1 MAQVRVVLNVIV
13 AFALGAVLFSSWV
26 GPMYIRWDN
35 TLGSGKDGMCICSE
49 QALIGAQTLVAYQ
62 MRGTA
67 IGAAIG
73 LVVGIGYVVWR
84 RKVAKDATA
93 AVTPPDSKR

>member
-1 MAQVRVVLNVIV
+1 MGQVRVLLNFIV
-13 AFALGAVLFSSWV
+13 AFALGAVLLSSWL

-49 QALIGAQTLVAYQ
+49 QALLGAQTLIAYQ

-73 LVVGIGYVVWR
+73 LAAGIGYLAWR
-84 RKVAKDATA
+84 RKVAKAAAATTSVA
-93 AVTPPDSKR
+93 AKP